1 MNNPKG
7 YRITAEY
14 KGNQVY
20 IRLRNNDRYDPVCNT
35 QAENATLFFTKKDA
49 QEVVNFIRSKRCKL
63 DVFNLKDI
71 KIEMVW

>member
-1 MNNPKG
+1 MNPKG

-14 KGNQVY
+14 KGNRVY

-35 QAENATLFFTKKDA
+35 QEVNATLLFTKKDA

-63 DVFNLKDI
+63 DTYNLKNI
-71 KIEMVW
+71 KIEMVM